1 MALHIK
7 KAGIL
12 SEILSHIYDLANS
25 HKGKSQKNF
34 RSKLGFCP
42 NQLDPKFQPKELE
55 RLRPGPRAQIHLD
68 ATRGLSRKAGK
79 QVACRNPP
87 SSHCHLYWLLRY

>member
-1 MALHIK
+1 MSSKLGSYRRSYHIFMTLPIAIRGNPRK
-7 KAGIL
+7 K
-12 SEILSHIYDLANS
+12 
-25 HKGKSQKNF
+25 F